1 MIVGV
6 AVAAAVVLLAAFVF
20 VEWRQDNAMFDL
32 SLFRK
37 PAFSGVSYG
46 TFAIGAGMFA
56 MFLYITIYMQSVI
69 GMTPLEAGVRF
80 LPLTLFA
87 FIVPLVTRNLVAKV
101 PARVPLTIG
110 LTLVGVGLLLMRGAK
125 PDSEWTTLLAGFI
138 VSGFGIGLSNPSIAS
153 TALGVVPAAR
163 SGMASGIN
171 NTMRIAGVATGIAAL
186 GAVFQS
192 KITDSLHTLLPQA
205 PSGFADGVAASG
217 TQAASQAPPQLH
229 DQAFQA
235 AGVAF
240 TERLQRHP
248 PDRGADPV
256 QRRARRT
263 RPGAPERLRPAWP
276 SRAGRDGGAGARS
289 RLAHQSLAEFA
300 ERLGEL
306 LARTRGLVDAH
317 PL

>member
-1 MIVGV
+1 
-6 AVAAAVVLLAAFVF
+6 VVLLVAFVLF
-20 VEWRQDNAMFDL
+20 EWRQDHAMFDL
-32 SLFRK
+32 SLFQK

-87 FIVPLVTRNLVAKV
+87 FIVPLVTRNLVARV

-110 LTLVGVGLLLMRGAK
+110 LALVGVGLLLMRGAK

-138 VSGFGIGLSNPSIAS
+138 VSGIGIGLSNPSIAS

-240 TERLQRHP
+240 TNAFNDILLIGALILFSGALAVLALVRQSDFVPHGP
-248 PDRGADPV
+248 PAQAGTE
-256 QRRARRT
+256 AR
-263 RPGAPERLRPAWP
+263 EPA
-276 SRAGRDGGAGARS
+276 AA
-289 RLAHQSLAEFA
+289 
-300 ERLGEL
+300 
-306 LARTRGLVDAH
+306 
-317 PL
+317 